1 MQNPRCRAPLCAFL
15 VTAAFAC
22 TVAAA
27 QNEYDEYEDEWN
39 PIIEIA
45 PFAGY
50 RMGGNFEVT
59 DIDQDIDLDDASSYA
74 LALDFPID
82 SMSAY
87 ELFYGR
93 QESNLADNSPF
104 GPVDVDVEYLHIGGT
119 LVVSEEPRLFIPY
132 IVGGLG
138 VTRFT
143 PDESIANTEDDTR
156 FSLHLG
162 GGARLPF
169 GDHFSL
175 RFEARGFL
183 TFVDTDSA
191 VFCSSDEF
199 GGVCRIRASSDTFFQ
214 YEVMAGAAFA
224 F

>member
-1 MQNPRCRAPLCAFL
+1 MQNPRCRAPLCALL
-15 VTAAFAC
+15 VTAAFGC

-27 QNEYDEYEDEWN
+27 QNEYEYEDEWT
-39 PIIEIA
+39 PTIEIA

-50 RMGGNFEVT
+50 RMGGSFEVT
-59 DIDQDIDLDDASSYA
+59 DIDRDIDLDDSSSYA

-82 SMSAY
+82 SISAY

-93 QESNLADNSPF
+93 QESTLGDDSPF
-104 GPVDVDVEYLHIGGT
+104 GLLDVDVEYLHIGGT
-119 LVVSEEPRLFIPY
+119 LVVNEEPRRLIPY
-132 IVGGLG
+132 IMGGLG

-143 PDESIANTEDDTR
+143 PDSSIPNAEDDTR

-175 RFEARGFL
+175 RFEGRAFL

-191 VFCSSDEF
+191 VFCASGDF

-214 YEVMAGAAFA
+214 FEVMAGAAFA